1 MPGID
6 LSSKFG
12 RVIRRRRKKLGLS
25 QEELA
30 HQAGITRNYV
40 SLLELGQRNPSLN
53 VIALLAR
60 ALGTTVTSLA
70 RDVES
75 RG

>member
-1 MPGID
+1 MPSID
-6 LSSKFG
+6 LSKKLG

-40 SLLELGQRNPSLN
+40 SLLELGQRNPTLN

-60 ALGTTVTSLA
+60 ALDTTVTVLV
-70 RDVES
+70 REVEAG
-75 RG
+75 R